1 MSNKG
6 VIVVIS
12 GFSGAGKGTI
22 VGRLM
27 EKYSDK
33 YSLSISA
40 TTRQPRPGEE
50 HGKHYFFISK
60 EEFEQMIEQND
71 LLEHAQYVQNYYGTP
86 KSFVMQHLNAGVNVV
101 LEIEMQ
107 GALKVKKRF
116 PESLLVFITPPTA
129 QELEDRLRGRGTETE
144 EVIQKRL
151 ARAREEAVYMN
162 SYDYIVLNETG
173 KVAECADKIHTIITD
188 QQQKVENCGEF
199 IQQMSDDLK
208 NMNLK

>member
-27 EKYSDK
+27 EKYRDK

-60 EEFEQMIEQND
+60 EEFEDMIEKD
-71 LLEHAQYVQNYYGTP
+71 KLVEYAQYVGNYYG
-86 KSFVMQHLNAGVNVV
+86 
-101 LEIEMQ
+101 Q
-107 GALKVKKRF
+107 GH
-116 PESLLVFITPPTA
+116 
-129 QELEDRLRGRGTETE
+129 
-144 EVIQKRL
+144 
-151 ARAREEAVYMN
+151 M
-162 SYDYIVLNETG
+162 
-173 KVAECADKIHTIITD
+173 
-188 QQQKVENCGEF
+188 
-199 IQQMSDDLK
+199 
-208 NMNLK
+208 

>member
-1 MSNKG
+1 MKKQG
-6 VIVVIS
+6 ILTVIS
-12 GFSGAGKGTI
+12 GFSGAGKGT
-22 VGRLM
+22 VVKQLL
-27 EKYSDK
+27 ETYPDE
-33 YSLSISA
+33 YCLSISA
-40 TTRQPRPGEE
+40 TTRKPRENEE
-50 HGKHYFFISK
+50 HGVHYFFISK
-60 EEFEQMIEQND
+60 EEFEQMIEQNE
-71 LLEHAQYVQNYYGTP
+71 LLEHAQYVQNYYG
-86 KSFVMQHLNAGVNVV
+86 NAGVNVV

-162 SYDYIVLNETG
+162 SYDYVVLNETG
-173 KVAECADKIHTIITD
+173 KVAECAEKIHAIITD
-188 QQQKVENCGEF
+188 QQQRVENCGEF

>member
-1 MSNKG
+1 MKRKG
-6 VIVVIS
+6 ILTVVS
-12 GFSGAGKGTI
+12 GFSGAGKGT
-22 VGRLM
+22 VMKALM
-27 EKYSDK
+27 AEYKDTYA
-33 YSLSISA
+33 LSVSA
-40 TTRQPRPGEE
+40 TTRNPRPGEVD
-50 HGKHYFFISK
+50 GVDYFFRTK
-60 EEFEQMIEQND
+60 EEFEQMIEQNE

-129 QELEDRLRGRGTETE
+129 QELEDRLRCGATETE

-162 SYDYIVLNETG
+162 SYDYVVLNETG
-173 KVAECADKIHTIITD
+173 KVAECAEKIHAIITD
-188 QQQKVENCGEF
+188 QQQRVENCGEF

>member
-1 MSNKG
+1 MKKQG
-6 VIVVIS
+6 ILTVIS
-12 GFSGAGKGTI
+12 GFSGAGKGT
-22 VGRLM
+22 VVKQLL
-27 EKYSDK
+27 EAYPDE
-33 YSLSISA
+33 YCLSISA
-40 TTRQPRPGEE
+40 TTRQPRENE
-50 HGKHYFFISK
+50 QHGVHYFFISK
-60 EEFEQMIEQND
+60 EEFEQMIEQNE

-86 KSFVMQHLNAGVNVV
+86 KSFVMQHLNEGVNVV

-129 QELEDRLRGRGTETE
+129 KELEDRLRGRGTETE

-173 KVAECADKIHTIITD
+173 KVAECADKIHSIIMD
-188 QQQKVENCGEF
+188 QQQKAENCSEF